1 MLISDI
7 IQAFL
12 FQQGVKEQVLVR
24 TGNSDIIRQSILQRW
39 SCYLQLLRSG
49 QVVPMTKVIV
59 FFLF

>member
-24 TGNSDIIRQSILQRW
+24 TGNSNIIRQSVLQRW
-39 SCYLQLLRSG
+39 SRYL
-49 QVVPMTKVIV
+49 
-59 FFLF
+59 

>member
-24 TGNSDIIRQSILQRW
+24 TGNSNIIRQSILQRW

-49 QVVPMTKVIV
+49 QVVAITKVIV

>member
-49 QVVPMTKVIV
+49 QVVPITKVIV

>member
-1 MLISDI
+1 MLTSDI

-24 TGNSDIIRQSILQRW
+24 TGNSNIIRQSILQRW

-49 QVVPMTKVIV
+49 QVVAITKVIV

>member
-1 MLISDI
+1 MLTSDI

-24 TGNSDIIRQSILQRW
+24 TGNSNIIRQSILQRW

-49 QVVPMTKVIV
+49 QVVPITKVIV